1 MPHAA
6 SRSTHWQRVRVFV
19 RSAASISAWM
29 SPGVAHP
36 GRNAAQIAA
45 AAPERSG
52 RHTDRPLAAVVD
64 GSVHLW
70 TLRVMK
76 SVKIAELKSQL
87 SRHLRAVERGE
98 EIEVTDRD
106 RPIARIVPVTRRST
120 LRIEKAR
127 VPVES
132 LRSRRPRPAG
142 WSIDS
147 TELLL
152 QDRRSR

>member
-1 MPHAA
+1 MMP
-6 SRSTHWQRVRVFV
+6 
-19 RSAASISAWM
+19 
-29 SPGVAHP
+29 PGVAHP
-36 GRNAAQIAA
+36 ARNAAQGAA
-45 AAPERSG
+45 RSAGAIG
-52 RHTDRPLAAVVD
+52 RHTDRPLAALVD

-76 SVKIAELKSQL
+76 SVKITELKSQL

-106 RPIARIVPVTRRST
+106 RPIARIVPVTRRPS

-132 LRSRRPRPAG
+132 LRSRRPHPAG